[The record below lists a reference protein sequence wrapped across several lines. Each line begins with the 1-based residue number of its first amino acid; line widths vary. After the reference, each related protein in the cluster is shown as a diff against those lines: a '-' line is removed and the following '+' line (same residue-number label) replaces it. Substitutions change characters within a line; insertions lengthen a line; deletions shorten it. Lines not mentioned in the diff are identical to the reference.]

1 MKTYTKVELSQMIDN
16 RLRKGLDA
24 RDLVEQL
31 KTFAA
36 TNVIRTNV
44 IYSKEE
50 KEAVM
55 LFNNDK
61 RFTINE

>member
-1 MKTYTKVELSQMIDN
+1 MKTYTKVELNQMIDN
-16 RLRKGLDA
+16 RLRKGLDVS
-24 RDLVEQL
+24 DLMEKL
-31 KTFAA
+31 KAFTD

-55 LFNNDK
+55 LFNKDK
-61 RFTINE
+61 RFTNTE

>member
-1 MKTYTKVELSQMIDN
+1 MKIYTKVELNQMIDN

-24 RDLVEQL
+24 KDLMEQL
-31 KTFAA
+31 KAFPA
-36 TNVIRTNV
+36 TKVIRTNV

-61 RFTINE
+61 RFTNTE

>member
-1 MKTYTKVELSQMIDN
+1 MKTYTKAELNQMIDN

-24 RDLVEQL
+24 SDLIEKL
-31 KTFAA
+31 KDFPA

-55 LFNNDK
+55 LFNKDK
-61 RFTINE
+61 LFNITE

>member
-1 MKTYTKVELSQMIDN
+1 MKTYTKVELNQMIDN
-16 RLRKGLDA
+16 RLRKVLDA
-24 RDLVEQL
+24 SDLVEQL
-31 KTFAA
+31 KAFPA

-44 IYSKEE
+44 VYSKEE

>member
-1 MKTYTKVELSQMIDN
+1 MKTYTKVELNQMIDN

-24 RDLVEQL
+24 SDLVEQL
-31 KTFAA
+31 KAFPA

-50 KEAVM
+50 KEAIM
-55 LFNNDK
+55 LFNKDK